1 MSAASVVDGTQTPFP
16 EASGRCL
23 KIAVVDSGVNVRH
36 PHITARTQGVVIG
49 LDDEQSWDDKLGHG
63 TAVMAAIQEKAPGA
77 EYYAVRLFGSS
88 LRTTTGRLIQ
98 AIEWAIENQMDI
110 VNLSLGTP
118 NLDYRGTL
126 QSLVERAASTGI
138 ILVSPVHTNQHAV
151 LPGSL
156 DGVIGVDV
164 DWDLP
169 RNRYRIG
176 SVDGRPRY
184 FASGFPRSL
193 PGIAPARNLNG
204 ISFATANM
212 TGFVARACEGMGPR
226 SFQSVS
232 QALASEA
239 D

>member
-1 MSAASVVDGTQTPFP
+1 MPLNLLARIPFFTDLPP
-16 EASGRCL
+16 EE
-23 KIAVVDSGVNVRH
+23 
-36 PHITARTQGVVIG
+36 
-49 LDDEQSWDDKLGHG
+49 LD
-63 TAVMAAIQEKAPGA
+63 
-77 EYYAVRLFGSS
+77 RLV
-88 LRTTTGRLIQ
+88 T
-98 AIEWAIENQMDI
+98 EMDI

-118 NLDYRGTL
+118 NLDYRGAL

-138 ILVSPVHTNQHAV
+138 VLVSPVHANQHAV

-156 DGVIGVDV
+156 EGVIGVDV

-169 RNRYRIG
+169 RNRYRIA

-193 PGIAPARNLNG
+193 PGVPPARNLNG

-212 TGFVARACEGMGPR
+212 TGFLARACEGMGPR
-226 SFQSVS
+226 FFECVY

-239 D
+239 HRISC